1 MLAHCMVTLI
11 LVIGGY
17 SVFMRPS
24 DGQAAVSMV
33 QTVTSKE
40 TCQLEP
46 RTGYTIVRSHYRK
59 KTLVVQN

>member
-1 MLAHCMVTLI
+1 MLAHCMVTLM

-24 DGQAAVSMV
+24 EGQAAIAVV

-46 RTGYTIVRSHYRK
+46 RSGYSIVRSHYRK